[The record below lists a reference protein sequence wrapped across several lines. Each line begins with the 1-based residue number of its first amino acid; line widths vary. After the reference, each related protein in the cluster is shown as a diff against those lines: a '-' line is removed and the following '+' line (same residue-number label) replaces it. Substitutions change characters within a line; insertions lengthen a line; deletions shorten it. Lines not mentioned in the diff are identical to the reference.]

1 MRKGVAVATPPLVR
15 VAWSCSRCGH
25 TGGEA
30 QTTFPVEPSMRD
42 GMWPVMLNQLRKK
55 LVRVHQKRH
64 GCAAIPQDFV
74 IGRWR
79 G

>member
-1 MRKGVAVATPPLVR
+1 
-15 VAWSCSRCGH
+15 
-25 TGGEA
+25 
-30 QTTFPVEPSMRD
+30 VEPSMRD